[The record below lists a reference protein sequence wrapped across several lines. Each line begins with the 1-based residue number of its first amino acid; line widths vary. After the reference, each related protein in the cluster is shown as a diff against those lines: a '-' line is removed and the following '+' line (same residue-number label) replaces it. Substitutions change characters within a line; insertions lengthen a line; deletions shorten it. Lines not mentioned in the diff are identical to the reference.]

1 MDISGKLAQANGRLE
16 SANVGVRI
24 EQRGDRPLL
33 RATLPPKPGS
43 TGKGMHQQQLS
54 IGVRANPAGLKEAE
68 LEARKIGVLLES
80 SNFDWTPYLKT
91 ANSTPITCA
100 NWIDRFQQHY
110 LTNGGTVATWEG
122 GYWKVFRHLPPGAP
136 LDAATLDR
144 P

>member
-1 MDISGKLAQANGRLE
+1 MDISGRLAQANGRLE
-16 SANVGVRI
+16 SASLGVRI
-24 EQRGDRPLL
+24 KQRGDRLLL

-43 TGKGMHQQQLS
+43 AGKGMHQQLLS

-110 LTNGGTVATWEG
+110 LIRQFKSEVHHCLI
-122 GYWKVFRHLPPGAP
+122 YWHRLPRKAFYSQVIFSVCC
-136 LDAATLDR
+136 
-144 P
+144 